1 MYKTEEKNLFD
12 FINENNT
19 PEIKVN
25 SMVKKINEINEK
37 ATLRLNSVSIFN
49 KEEKELFHYLAKHE
63 KSF

>member
-49 KEEKELFHYLAKHE
+49 KKEEELFHYLAKHE

>member
-25 SMVKKINEINEK
+25 SMVKKINEINEINETNET
-37 ATLRLNSVSIFN
+37 ACSGA
-49 KEEKELFHYLAKHE
+49 AK
-63 KSF
+63 